1 MSVVKGV
8 KRIARSVTWCKATG
22 FVAAY
27 YTAREPD
34 QRKTWRALY
43 ADIHAAKY
51 NTGTRRRHCHAAKST
66 CSRPIL
72 STSLLIRIRPP
83 IVSDASTD
91 GTSVPC
97 SLAQNVGWQHEFKIY
112 RVAQKVGRK
121 FVHIVAKYWP
131 NFNFFHQH
139 ILRKIWIKWLLS
151 MQSHFDCV
159 STQPCETCGLASIYI
174 LGIQIGHSFYQCQ
187 IVTCRCN

>member
-131 NFNFFHQH
+131 NFNFFSPAYSAENLNKVVTKHA
-139 ILRKIWIKWLLS
+139 ITFWLCLYTTLWNMWIGINLYLRYP
-151 MQSHFDCV
+151 DR
-159 STQPCETCGLASIYI
+159 P
-174 LGIQIGHSFYQCQ
+174 
-187 IVTCRCN
+187 